1 MKRVVVYEYH
11 QIFHKEAYWHFNDF
25 CSNCCVGIFSFF
37 RIGVELL
44 PEVDSPYISV
54 IVSYPGAST
63 ESVEQQVTKPIED
76 VLSSIS
82 HFKQVRSA
90 TRPGRAEIFVELDSN
105 ADADL
110 VAIEA
115 TKKVSSIRKELPDD
129 IDEPVVIKRSSD
141 EYPIM
146 EIAVTAPFDAS
157 DIYSMAENTFS
168 ERLQQA
174 AGVADIELSGGR
186 EKEIAVDVDKERLN
200 YYGLTLK
207 DIIQAIK
214 DENVLVSSG
223 SVYSDL
229 KQTTVRLNAQY
240 LSAEEIGTIQIKA
253 ANGLYIELQD
263 VATVQARDK
272 RAVTYSRVD
281 GNDAVAIE
289 VYKASGANIVD
300 AADSVLLQ
308 LEKLKIEYPDYIF
321 TVVYDQSDFVRN
333 SLKNTFYTLME
344 GLFTT
349 GLVLYLFLRGWKSS
363 AAVMIAIPVSLI
375 ATFFL
380 MYLSGFTF
388 NMMSLMGMALCIGI
402 LVDDSIVVLENIHR
416 YIDEGYPADEAAEL
430 GRNEIGMAAIAMT
443 LCDIVVFLPIAFMES
458 STGQFFKQF
467 GLTIVF
473 ATLMSLIV
481 SFTLTPMMA
490 SKFYARG
497 IKLPKGKIWDFL
509 DKAEIN
515 TIVTYEKILKKCLLH
530 PKKVLVTVGIFF
542 IVAVLLVPMGIVGSE
557 YMPRTDE
564 SAIQVNIELPIGYNA
579 EQTNEVLLL
588 FDDYLL
594 NIPEIEHHLSNVT
607 TTESNG
613 KISISLYNRRER
625 SKDVWQIADDIRTF
639 AKTNLGDVK
648 VRVNEI
654 QSSVTGVSGGKTLV
668 RSPIQIEL
676 KGSDMS
682 LLIKESEKVQKIFQ
696 ETAGIK
702 DIKSSYTEG
711 VPELKVTADRD
722 KLKFYGTTLANVI
735 KSFSA
740 AVSGKNADV
749 LANDPNNRGHDTDIT
764 VKFSGSDGFFIND
777 IKSIPVPAE
786 NGNVYL
792 GDIANVEESIGP
804 ITIRRVNKERI
815 INIQSNLTD
824 RPLNEVLQE
833 LKSKLEQSDL
843 QCTYEFT
850 GQATSMNDSFKEMAM
865 ALSMSLLLIYL
876 LLAVLYES
884 IFTPL
889 IRMFSLPLG
898 IIGAIVCLLLTGNT
912 INLYSLIGILVMDG
926 LVAKNGTL
934 LLDYTLTLMHQGKN
948 ALEAVIEAGKVRL
961 KPIFMTALTMVV
973 GMLPTALAMTE
984 GSETRVSMAW
994 VIIGGMITST
1004 VFTLIV
1010 IPIIFLWIQKHYPNK
1025 I

>member
-1 MKRVVVYEYH
+1 MNITRFSIKRPIGISMIFALIVVL
-11 QIFHKEAYWHFNDF
+11 
-25 CSNCCVGIFSFF
+25 GIFSFF

-157 DIYSMAENTFS
+157 DIYSMADNTFS

-223 SVYSDL
+223 SVYSDV

>member
-1 MKRVVVYEYH
+1 MIFALIVVL
-11 QIFHKEAYWHFNDF
+11 
-25 CSNCCVGIFSFF
+25 GIFSFF

-223 SVYSDL
+223 SVYSDV

>member
-1 MKRVVVYEYH
+1 MNITRFSIKRPIGISMIFALIVVL
-11 QIFHKEAYWHFNDF
+11 
-25 CSNCCVGIFSFF
+25 GIFSFF

-223 SVYSDL
+223 SVYSDV

-973 GMLPTALAMTE
+973 DMLPTALAMTE

>member
-1 MKRVVVYEYH
+1 MNITRFSIKRPIGISMIFALIVVL
-11 QIFHKEAYWHFNDF
+11 
-25 CSNCCVGIFSFF
+25 GIFSFF

-223 SVYSDL
+223 SVYSDV

-272 RAVTYSRVD
+272 RAVKYSRVD

-473 ATLMSLIV
+473 VTLMSLIV

-515 TIVTYEKILKKCLLH
+515 TIFTYEKILKKCLLH
-530 PKKVLVTVGIFF
+530 PKKVLVTVGISF

-682 LLIKESEKVQKIFQ
+682 LLVKESEKVQKIFQ

-722 KLKFYGTTLANVI
+722 KLKFYGTTLANLI

-740 AVSGKNADV
+740 AVSGKNAGV

-833 LKSKLEQSDL
+833 LKSKLEQSNL

>member
-1 MKRVVVYEYH
+1 MNITRFSIKRPIGISMIFALIVVL
-11 QIFHKEAYWHFNDF
+11 
-25 CSNCCVGIFSFF
+25 GIFSFF

-223 SVYSDL
+223 SVYSDV

-490 SKFYARG
+490 SKFYTRG

-515 TIVTYEKILKKCLLH
+515 TILTYEKILKKCLLH

-722 KLKFYGTTLANVI
+722 KLKFYGTTLANVV

-740 AVSGKNADV
+740 AVSGKNAGV

>member
-1 MKRVVVYEYH
+1 MNITRFSIKRPIGISMIFALIVVL
-11 QIFHKEAYWHFNDF
+11 
-25 CSNCCVGIFSFF
+25 GIFSFF

-223 SVYSDL
+223 SVYSDV

-654 QSSVTGVSGGKTLV
+654 QSSATGVSGGKTLV

-740 AVSGKNADV
+740 AVSGKNAGV